1 MIGDLPSF
9 SNASHSHTSYGLGDM
24 SNANF
29 HAGTTNSALLGN
41 AVFAAEAQRQVPRQ
55 LGQLGN
61 QQVFNGGA
69 LIVRPDVQA
78 KVEAR
83 RAEIAKQEK
92 PTMSRRLVQVFI
104 ADPNENL
111 PLDKSMLYTGSQKLT
126 DATDQELFYEI
137 EIKALLDAHNA
148 FRTTVIN
155 KKVKD
160 RTELLEPARIRD
172 LKMVVVDIAT
182 F

>member
-1 MIGDLPSF
+1 MSLGTDLPSLAK
-9 SNASHSHTSYGLGDM
+9 ASHSHTSYGLGDM
-24 SNANF
+24 SSAGF
-29 HAGTTNSALLGN
+29 HTGTTNATNLLGN
-41 AVFAAEAQRQVPRQ
+41 LVFAAEAQRQVPRQ
-55 LGQLGN
+55 LDAALQAQLGGA
-61 QQVFNGGA
+61 QQFA
-69 LIVRPDVQA
+69 QQLQQP
-78 KVEAR
+78 KP
-83 RAEIAKQEK
+83 KQE
-92 PTMSRRLVQVFI
+92 PTMTRRLVQVFI

>member
-24 SNANF
+24 SSGSF
-29 HAGTTNSALLGN
+29 HTGTTNSALLGN
-41 AVFAAEAQRQVPRQ
+41 VVFAQEAQRQVPRQ
-55 LGQLGN
+55 LDATTVFAQQL
-61 QQVFNGGA
+61 QQ
-69 LIVRPDVQA
+69 P
-78 KVEAR
+78 KPKP
-83 RAEIAKQEK
+83 KQE

-104 ADPNENL
+104 ADPNENI